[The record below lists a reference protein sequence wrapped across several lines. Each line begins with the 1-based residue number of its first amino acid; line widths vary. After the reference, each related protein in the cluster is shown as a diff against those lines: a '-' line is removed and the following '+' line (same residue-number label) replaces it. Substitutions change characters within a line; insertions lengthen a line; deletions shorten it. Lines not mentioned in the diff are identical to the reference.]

1 MTVALGVIMARGRV
15 KCDPVSL
22 DKTRRH
28 SSRDSRETQKRL
40 RRYTGTTYE
49 RLLGETEETYV

>member
-22 DKTRRH
+22 DKTRRD

-40 RRYTGTTYE
+40 SLGH
-49 RLLGETEETYV
+49 LGEN